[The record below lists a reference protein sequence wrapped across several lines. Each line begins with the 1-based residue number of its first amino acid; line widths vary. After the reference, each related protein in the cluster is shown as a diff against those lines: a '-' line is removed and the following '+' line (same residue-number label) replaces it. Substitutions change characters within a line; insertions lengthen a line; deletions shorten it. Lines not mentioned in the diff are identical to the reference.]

1 MSEQQKVY
9 SLDQEIILK
18 NTEIFVDITKILG
31 QLLKKNL
38 ANFSFSGTDSIISF
52 DSSIEVTGAF
62 NNYSPQTVQS
72 VTEEMVELTLKL
84 LGNEESQLLTI
95 AQEEGKTAHAVLTE
109 KIKVV
114 KENIAL
120 DKLQKAFHFY
130 RTSIGNVLEQF
141 LAQRIVKPAS
151 GNFPVQ
157 NTVQVKLTTRDN
169 LDSSF
174 RQSINFELYEEQLDE
189 IIKIISDIKKDF
201 HPSPN

>member
-38 ANFSFSGTDSIISF
+38 ANFSFSGTDSTISF